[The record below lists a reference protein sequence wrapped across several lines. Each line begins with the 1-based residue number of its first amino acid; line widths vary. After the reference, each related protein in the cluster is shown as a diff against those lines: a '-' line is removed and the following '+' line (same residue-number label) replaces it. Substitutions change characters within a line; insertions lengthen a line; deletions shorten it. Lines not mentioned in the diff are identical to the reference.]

1 MDAGLFEFVEAMNA
15 GNPQRSLPRRRSALR
30 SGFAT
35 GIATLIVSGS
45 AAVAGAY
52 LAHKFGRN
60 ARTDGFLAAYGV
72 YLVIVLAA
80 QAFRIVI
87 VPDLT
92 RASAEGNLAAE
103 FRSWAAAFLVLAVP
117 ISLFAAV
124 LSHPLGELL
133 TGRLPESASSIAA
146 RTLVWVVPAGF
157 AQLLAALTASALAA
171 RDSYVV
177 AAAGYAL
184 GAIANLAVFVSLA
197 PSHGLIALAWGVAL
211 NGAIALALPLAAL
224 VRGGHVRGVLGR
236 GVAIVP
242 RLWKLVQAAS
252 VPLALQGLYL
262 IALRGASGLGT
273 GNQTSLTYAYLI
285 AGTLVAATASSVS
298 MISSAPLTRRGIDA
312 ESAAAHVVHAAWL
325 SLTLIGA
332 AAGVF
337 ALVGGRVVHLFLGGA
352 FSGEVGRDLG
362 HLVVYLAPWM
372 VASVAFSVTF
382 PLLFVLERP
391 RVLVPLAVAA
401 LLVDA
406 PLSLALRA
414 VLDLP
419 GLVLALAITTFGV
432 ILVLMAAVS
441 RRMLVLAAVGLL
453 RTAAIVATL
462 TLVVF
467 GLPSLVLPSIPAALA
482 GFVLYAGALV
492 VLRPPGLTAAWTYVR
507 ALHH

>member
-252 VPLALQGLYL
+252 VQLALQG
-262 IALRGASGLGT
+262 
-273 GNQTSLTYAYLI
+273 
-285 AGTLVAATASSVS
+285 
-298 MISSAPLTRRGIDA
+298 
-312 ESAAAHVVHAAWL
+312 
-325 SLTLIGA
+325 LTLIGA

-391 RVLVPLAVAA
+391 RVLVPLAVVA
-401 LLVDA
+401 LLADA